1 MESESSLTLLLGGAR
16 SGKSKLGAALI
27 AASGGPVGVIATA
40 EALDEEMAARIERHR
55 RARPDDWL
63 VVEEPTALEDALSG
77 FDSGTAVLVDCLTL
91 WVSNLMGTDL
101 ADTEIERRAAAAA
114 DVAAARGG
122 LTVVVSNE
130 VGSGIVP
137 VNEMARSYRDLLGT
151 VNAIWAEV
159 AGRVLLTVAG
169 GVIPVSKIGGVVESE
184 LRWMR

>member
-27 AASGGPVGVIATA
+27 EASGGPAGVIATA

-55 RARPDDWL
+55 SARPDDWL
-63 VVEEPTALEDALSG
+63 VVEEPTDLEDALNW

-91 WVSNLMGTDL
+91 WVSNLIGANL
-101 ADTEIERRAAAAA
+101 EDTEIERRAAAAA
-114 DVAAARGG
+114 GVAAARGG

-137 VNEMARSYRDLLGT
+137 VNEMARRYRDLLGM
-151 VNAIWAEV
+151 VNAIWANV
-159 AGRVLLTVAG
+159 ADRVLLTVAG
-169 GVIPVSKIGGVVESE
+169 GVLPVSRIGEIVDRGSDG
-184 LRWMR
+184 

>member
-1 MESESSLTLLLGGAR
+1 MDSESSLTLLLGGAR

-27 AASGGPVGVIATA
+27 AASGGPAGVIATA
-40 EALDEEMAARIERHR
+40 EALDEEMAARIEGHR
-55 RARPDDWL
+55 RPALTTGWWSRSRPTWRH
-63 VVEEPTALEDALSG
+63 ALNE

-91 WVSNLMGTDL
+91 WVSNLMGADL
-101 ADTEIERRAAAAA
+101 EDSEIERRAAAAA
-114 DVAAARGG
+114 GVAAARVG

-137 VNEMARSYRDLLGT
+137 VNEMARRYRDLLGT

-169 GVIPVSKIGGVVESE
+169 GVIPVSRIGEMVDRSFDG
-184 LRWMR
+184 